1 MPKKK
6 RSSRV
11 VTIGGIAAITALVG
25 FMILL
30 QVDAA
35 RNNDYKRD
43 FEQVIIDV
51 NSLTREYQN
60 EEGKW
65 RAREYDNATM
75 ISIIDQYLPQYQ
87 ALIDRANTLDTP
99 ERYKTAQEYLVSAIE
114 SEMQSNKHFRNYL
127 ATGDQSEYEKSSAML
142 TKSLA
147 DSARADAAIK
157 EAG

>member
-1 MPKKK
+1 MRKRK
-6 RSSRV
+6 RSSRI
-11 VTIGGIAAITALVG
+11 VTIGGIAAIAALIG
-25 FMILL
+25 FMIVL
-30 QVDAA
+30 QVEAS
-35 RNNDYKRD
+35 RNNDYKRA

-51 NSLTREYQN
+51 NALTQEYQN
-60 EEGKW
+60 EESKW
-65 RAREYDNATM
+65 RAKEYDNATM
-75 ISIIDQYLPQYQ
+75 ISIIDQYMPRYQ

-99 ERYKTAQEYLVSAIE
+99 ERYKTAHGHLVNAIQ

>member
-35 RNNDYKRD
+35 RNNDYKRA